1 MAPVLLWLV
10 LSSGSSA
17 SATVEIQKQK
27 TDGTSMSKKQS
38 TESGKEEKGRVLK
51 GKRGAVE

>member
-17 SATVEIQKQK
+17 SATVEIQKPK
-27 TDGTSMSKKQS
+27 IDGTSISKRQS
-38 TESGKEEKGRVLK
+38 TESGKQEKGRVLK
-51 GKRGAVE
+51 GKGGAVE